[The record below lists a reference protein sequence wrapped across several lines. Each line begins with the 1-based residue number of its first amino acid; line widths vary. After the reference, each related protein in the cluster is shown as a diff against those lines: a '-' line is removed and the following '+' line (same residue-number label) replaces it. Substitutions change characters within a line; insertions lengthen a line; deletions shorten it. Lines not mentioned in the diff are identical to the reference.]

1 MWKTIEVD
9 TSLGPVGAIISG
21 VDLSQD
27 LEEEVISEIHQAW
40 LKHHIV
46 FFRDQNLTSL
56 VNRFHFFFVC
66 MTPKNENPIR
76 SLYF

>member
-1 MWKTIEVD
+1 MQRGDSAMWKTIKVD

-46 FFRDQNLTSL
+46 FFRDQNLTPTQQAT
-56 VNRFHFFFVC
+56 FG
-66 MTPKNENPIR
+66 
-76 SLYF
+76 